1 MLRENDGM
9 RRNLRRGALAGGGLL
24 AVILL
29 LGAYVRYS
37 DASSLKHW
45 TREAE
50 IPTVAVI
57 SPGAGG
63 NGQSLML
70 PGTFQAYYDARL
82 YAQVPGYV
90 HAWFKD
96 IGAHVKKGDLLATI
110 DTPELD
116 QQIAQARADLS
127 ADVSAQKLSSVT
139 AGRWLE
145 LQRQNA
151 VARQDVDE
159 KLADLAAKND
169 AVNSARA
176 NLNRQLATKAFS
188 RIVAPFDGIVTQRTA
203 DIGALVSTSSSGD
216 PLFTVADNHALRL
229 YVNVPQSYSAMI
241 QPGTS
246 VTLTV
251 PEYPGRTFHAK
262 MVSSSGAISSQSS
275 TLLVQFESENG
286 EGLLKPG
293 GFAQV
298 NLAVTHGAAALTLPA
313 GALIFRAE
321 GLQAATVGPNNRI
334 VMKPISIGTDLGSRV
349 VIASGLNPN
358 DRVVNNPPDSL
369 AQGDRVRVAKAAT
382 K

>member
-1 MLRENDGM
+1 MFQESDGM
-9 RRNLRRGALAGGGLL
+9 RRNLRRAALTGGGLL
-24 AVILL
+24 VVILL
-29 LGAYVRYS
+29 LGAYVRFS
-37 DASSLKHW
+37 DASSLKRW

-50 IPTVAVI
+50 TTTVAVVT
-57 SPGAGG
+57 PGDGG
-63 NGQSLML
+63 DGQALVL

-96 IGAHVKKGDLLATI
+96 IGAHVKKGDLLAVI
-110 DTPELD
+110 DTPEVD
-116 QQIAQARADLS
+116 QQIAQARAELN
-127 ADVSAQKLSSVT
+127 ADIAAQKLSAVT

-151 VARQDVDE
+151 VARQEVDE
-159 KLADLAAKND
+159 KQADLAAKTD

-176 NLNRQLATKAFS
+176 NLNRLLATKGFS

-216 PLFTVADNHALRL
+216 PLFTVADNHKLRL
-229 YVNVPQSYSAMI
+229 YVNVPQSYSALI
-241 QPGTS
+241 TPGST

-251 PEYPGRTFHAK
+251 PEYPGRVFQAR

-286 EGLLKPG
+286 DGLLKPG

-298 NLAVTHGAAALTLPA
+298 SLTVPRGAAALTLPA

-321 GLQAATVGPNNRI
+321 GLQVATVGKNNRI
-334 VMKPISIGTDLGSRV
+334 VMKSVSIKTDLGSRV
-349 VIASGLNPN
+349 VIASGLKLS

-369 AQGDRVRVAKAAT
+369 AQGDRVRVAGPDR
-382 K
+382 